1 MLVSVPTVVIT
12 YSAVF
17 CTSTMSSR
25 TAKISLPLFAFS
37 RRNSAKLDDTNCVA
51 ELVIIKEVNY
61 KVWLTLTVYRLI
73 KV

>member
-25 TAKISLPLFAFS
+25 TAKISVPLFAFS
-37 RRNSAKLDDTNCVA
+37 KRNSAKLDDTNCVA

-61 KVWLTLTVYRLI
+61 KGLVNTDSL
-73 KV
+73 